1 MIISDTGRKFRY
13 GAAFLLIFIF
23 VQPLISAPG
32 LKSRPEG
39 SYLRKLAD
47 RGTLRIGLQKN
58 VAPFHIPGNSE
69 FPGLDVEIGL
79 SIASHMGLKPEFKF
93 GNLDELISMAAR
105 GEIDIALGGVSSD
118 LKRGLTVNFSDPYLK
133 TTPAALLNRKALP
146 PETGSVDFPK
156 KKFES
161 LLDLRYAGA
170 LKIGVKEGTTNE
182 EILNQDP
189 EFSVHSI
196 QPFPD
201 NKSGMEALENGDID
215 AFVADGIFIKAQ
227 TIMRKGLL
235 SRFVPLHSVYRE
247 EHLSLVL
254 PPGHS
259 EYWLYMNFLLKEM
272 HRTGEMK
279 KIYDRYYSNSEW
291 AKDTIVE

>member
-1 MIISDTGRKFRY
+1 MTSKDTVRFFRI
-13 GAAFLLIFIF
+13 GAILPFLFIF
-23 VQPLISAPG
+23 VQPLTAEPG

-39 SYLRKLAD
+39 TYLRKLAEK
-47 RGTLRIGLQKN
+47 GTLRIGLQKN

-79 SIASHMGLKPEFKF
+79 AIAKHMGLKPSFVF
-93 GNLDELISMAAR
+93 GNLEELISLAAR

-118 LKRGLTVNFSDPYLK
+118 LDRGLSVNFSDPYLK

-146 PETGSVDFPK
+146 PETGSIDFPK

-170 LKIGVKEGTTNE
+170 LKIGVKSGTTNE
-182 EILNQDP
+182 EILTKDP
-189 EFSVHSI
+189 EFSVHTI
-196 QPFPD
+196 KTFPN

-235 SRFVPLHSVYRE
+235 SRFVPLESVYRE

-254 PPGHS
+254 PPGHP

-279 KIYDRYYSNSEW
+279 RIYDRYFSNSEW